1 MFILSSENVSTG
13 NTGKKRKSDPIWKRQ
28 KSLRTNWQ
36 PRWTNI
42 TLQLSKPTILN
53 SGKYLF
59 STIFNFSVLCLLL
72 ICLNTFFVLF
82 FYRKLEQ
89 DHKEKLTA
97 VRSELM
103 IEMDRIQQQA
113 GLQRE
118 ELEAEMG
125 RIREDE
131 SFLRD
136 HLSISVKVPEE
147 DILFSV

>member
-1 MFILSSENVSTG
+1 
-13 NTGKKRKSDPIWKRQ
+13 
-28 KSLRTNWQ
+28 
-36 PRWTNI
+36 
-42 TLQLSKPTILN
+42 
-53 SGKYLF
+53 
-59 STIFNFSVLCLLL
+59 
-72 ICLNTFFVLF
+72 
-82 FYRKLEQ
+82 
-89 DHKEKLTA
+89 
-97 VRSELM
+97 M

-147 DILFSV
+147 DILFCV